1 MSDHANLLH
10 NMSSPPRTVIK
21 YTGLSGLNS
30 PGHPGGSGVTSA
42 GCDHENVFGCSI
54 AFRLPREM
62 RKWTAAP
69 ILKYLGIEVG
79 VS

>member
-21 YTGLSGLNS
+21 YGGLSGLEKSRNT
-30 PGHPGGSGVTSA
+30 GGSDVANSA
-42 GCDHENVFGCSI
+42 CPHENIFGSFV
-54 AFRLPREM
+54 AFRLPRDM

-69 ILKYLGIEVG
+69 MLEYLGIEVG
-79 VS
+79 